1 MDWEEAKIHFYFMMK
16 EYEKIPSGAL
26 ALLIVFYPLA
36 ERYESGER
44 TKELY
49 EEMMNVG

>member
-1 MDWEEAKIHFYFMMK
+1 MMK
-16 EYEKIPSGAL
+16 EYEKIPSGEL

-36 ERYESGER
+36 ERYDSGER

-49 EEMMNVG
+49 DAMMSVG